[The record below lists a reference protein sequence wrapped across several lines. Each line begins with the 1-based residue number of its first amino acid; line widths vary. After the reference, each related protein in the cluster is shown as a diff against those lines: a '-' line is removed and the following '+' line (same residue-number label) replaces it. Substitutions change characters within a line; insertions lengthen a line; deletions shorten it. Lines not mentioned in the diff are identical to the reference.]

1 MKKSKKLIC
10 LAIAIAIAFCCV
22 RTAAAA
28 DVAEDYSMERATGSF
43 NTTVEPGV
51 IAKRTEKLSLEAGEV
66 ITIKAIYTPYFVRV
80 DFGLIDSDGIFYYI
94 TVDDGVIDEKIEV
107 EERGNYTFAIRN
119 NGNVDI
125 EVSGYV
131 TY

>member
-66 ITIKAIYTPYFVRV
+66 VTI
-80 DFGLIDSDGIFYYI
+80 
-94 TVDDGVIDEKIEV
+94 DDGVIDEKIEV